1 MEFIYID
8 NSNVFIEGQRASGK
22 AKGMQTL
29 DRGYKIDFGMLYR
42 FATGSAVDIEIGR
55 AALFGSRPPPNDS
68 IWKIAESAGF
78 EVHLQDRNA
87 GNKEK
92 KVDTGI
98 VTMMLT
104 DLYESASP
112 GDRFTLVAGDGDF
125 VPAIKKVREKGHD
138 VDLVFWENVS
148 RELREAASNF
158 SILNLNT
165 LRLLT

>member
-1 MEFIYID
+1 
-8 NSNVFIEGQRASGK
+8 
-22 AKGMQTL
+22 
-29 DRGYKIDFGMLYR
+29 
-42 FATGSAVDIEIGR
+42 
-55 AALFGSRPPPNDS
+55 
-68 IWKIAESAGF
+68 
-78 EVHLQDRNA
+78 
-87 GNKEK
+87 
-92 KVDTGI
+92 
-98 VTMMLT
+98 MMLT